1 MVDPNVLGPSGH
13 HHVQHGCQALGPC
26 YFPAVSDKITNTEN
40 VHALSTGG
48 KVFDYKVSHFHRVIP
63 GFICQGGDFT
73 CHDGTGSKSNQGQ
86 KFDDKNFILKH
97 TDPEILP
104 MQMLDSTQMDPR
116 FSCVQTK
123 TEWLDRGH
131 TYGFGTARR
140 ASMLGM
146 LWSFRSRKGKCRKVT
161 IADCG
166 QI

>member
-1 MVDPNVLGPSGH
+1 MLGPPGH
-13 HHVQHGCQALGPC
+13 NVQHGCQALGPC

-40 VHALSTGG
+40 VHALSTRG

-73 CHDGTGSKSNQGQ
+73 CHDGIGSKSIQGE

-104 MQMLDSTQMDPR
+104 MKMLDPTQMDPK

-131 TYGFGTARR
+131 MVLAQHGGQACWGCCGALGPER
-140 ASMLGM
+140 ASAG
-146 LWSFRSRKGKCRKVT
+146 RNVGNC
-161 IADCG
+161 
-166 QI
+166 